1 MLDPRVSLAMTMHAN
16 PGVYALLLGSGISSS
31 ANIPTGWAVI
41 EDIIRKLACVT
52 GKDCESDPAAWFKAK
67 FGQEPTYGQLLERVG
82 NSRAERSSLLKK
94 YFEPNDEERERGEKQ
109 PTPAHKAIAQ
119 LAKSQVVRVILT
131 TNFDR
136 LMERALESEG
146 VSPIVISTPDGI
158 EGAPPL
164 VHSPCTLI
172 KLHGDYLDLQTK
184 NTPAELSVYDE
195 RINSLLDRIF
205 DEYGLI
211 ICGWSG
217 DWDEALRN
225 AIERRKNRRY
235 STWWTC
241 KDQPSEKAKT
251 LIELCQAE
259 MIHIQGADE
268 FFKDIA
274 GKILALEQ
282 FNRPHP
288 LSIKMAVS
296 QTKHYLSEPKYH
308 IPLHDLLMGE
318 INRIIEAITDEKY
331 AIHRQLCDRDYVKLV
346 MDLSSLT
353 ETAVYIQA
361 TGCYW
366 DIEQV
371 YMPTWSHAITVM
383 SNASLYSS
391 NFSSMTSI
399 KMHPAQLLLYAAG
412 IAYTAR
418 NNLAAV
424 KSLFTA
430 LTTNQNDVHDRF
442 PNKICD
448 STKNLSYIISLI
460 PGHNN
465 RYLST
470 FPVSSYL
477 HEVLYPMFHE
487 ILLDADVYSS
497 AFDLFEILLTFLCH
511 DDNLDHPGDYTRF
524 MDHPNSFW
532 RCFVRNIQE
541 KKENSDFLQAGF
553 CNGDLKSFEDA
564 VKHIETR
571 ESQKI

>member
-241 KDQPSEKAKT
+241 KDQPSETGRK
-251 LIELCQAE
+251 IMNVCQAE
-259 MIHIQGADE
+259 AIQIQGADE

-274 GKILALEQ
+274 DKILALEQ

-288 LSIKMAVS
+288 LSTKMAVS
-296 QTKHYLSEPKYH
+296 QTKHYLSETKYR

-318 INRIIEAITDEKY
+318 INRIVEEITSEKY
-331 AIHRQLCDRDYVKLV
+331 PVFGNFENEDYAKRIV
-346 MDLSSLT
+346 SFAALT
-353 ETAVYIQA
+353 ETAAHILA

-366 DIEQV
+366 DVEQKHMNIWIKAISRIANAAADETGGSH
-371 YMPTWSHAITVM
+371 MP
-383 SNASLYSS
+383 Y
-391 NFSSMTSI
+391 I
-399 KMHPAQLLLYAAG
+399 KKHPAQLLLYAAG
-412 IAYTAR
+412 VAYAAR
-418 NNLAAV
+418 NNLAAIKTLLISV
-424 KSLFTA
+424 K
-430 LTTNQNDVHDRF
+430 VHRGV
-442 PNKICD
+442 PAEC
-448 STKNLSYIISLI
+448 
-460 PGHNN
+460 
-465 RYLST
+465 
-470 FPVSSYL
+470 
-477 HEVLYPMFHE
+477 
-487 ILLDADVYSS
+487 
-497 AFDLFEILLTFLCH
+497 
-511 DDNLDHPGDYTRF
+511 
-524 MDHPNSFW
+524 
-532 RCFVRNIQE
+532 
-541 KKENSDFLQAGF
+541 
-553 CNGDLKSFEDA
+553 
-564 VKHIETR
+564 
-571 ESQKI
+571 